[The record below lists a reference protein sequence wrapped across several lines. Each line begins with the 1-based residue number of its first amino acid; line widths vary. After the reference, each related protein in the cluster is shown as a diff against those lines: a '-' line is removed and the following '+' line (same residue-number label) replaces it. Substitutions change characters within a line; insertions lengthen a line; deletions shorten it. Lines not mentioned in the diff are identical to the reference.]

1 MEQIKETSM
10 LDGILENT
18 TLDDFEKYIAKH
30 NSDSYTSLS
39 DYLNEY
45 IAEHSLV
52 LADVIKRSMM
62 SRDYAYSIF
71 NGHRANPTRDRVIA
85 ICLACEMDLASVQ
98 RALKICNAGIL
109 YSKNNRDAA
118 VMICIN
124 RGIRKVQDVND
135 FLYEHNMEPLKTSKD
150 N

>member
-45 IAEHSLV
+45 IAENSLV